1 MVDKECNLRAGV
13 YKVQTFGTTQIKNTY
28 GAIAQSK
35 SGLQV
40 LMGFC
45 FLSFIIFIIL
55 KDALSAGMERKN
67 RRSYL
72 EHAPTSRENLIY
84 SPMKDASR

>member
-1 MVDKECNLRAGV
+1 MLLPKANP
-13 YKVQTFGTTQIKNTY
+13 
-28 GAIAQSK
+28 
-35 SGLQV
+35 GLQV

-45 FLSFIIFIIL
+45 FLSFLIFIIL

-67 RRSYL
+67 PSSYFA
-72 EHAPTSRENLIY
+72 HASTSRENLIY

>member
-1 MVDKECNLRAGV
+1 MLLPKANP
-13 YKVQTFGTTQIKNTY
+13 
-28 GAIAQSK
+28 
-35 SGLQV
+35 GLQV

-67 RRSYL
+67 PSSYL
-72 EHAPTSRENLIY
+72 AHAPTSRENLIY